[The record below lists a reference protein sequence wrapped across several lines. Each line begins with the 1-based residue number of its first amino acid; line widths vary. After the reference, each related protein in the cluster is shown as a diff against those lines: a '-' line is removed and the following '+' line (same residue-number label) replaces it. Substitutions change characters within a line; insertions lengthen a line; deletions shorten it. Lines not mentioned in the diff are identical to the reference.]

1 MKLRKT
7 EIIKET
13 TETDGFGKACDPVTR
28 VVAIAVVQNP
38 FVRAFGEDLSP
49 LFNLNR
55 RSVGMPTE
63 RRLRLKSGDR
73 SSPKALTK
81 GFWTTAIATTR
92 VTGSHALPKPSVSV
106 VSLMISVLRSFIS

>member
-7 EIIKET
+7 IIIKET

-55 RSVGMPTE
+55 RSVGMPFRDWWAVYETIFAILLVGLAPTIKAGSANPKITA
-63 RRLRLKSGDR
+63 RIDYMPGLLGISKS
-73 SSPKALTK
+73 A
-81 GFWTTAIATTR
+81 
-92 VTGSHALPKPSVSV
+92 
-106 VSLMISVLRSFIS
+106 